1 MKKWEELKVGDIIY
15 FVSLNKNNIKALHG
29 MKIPQVS
36 VISITNTGEHY
47 SIATD
52 KFEVIISYA
61 EYFNRGSDVTY
72 SDDTLE
78 NPENWELLIMAT
90 TQEGIIHEIKEFFLT
105 KEE

>member
-47 SIATD
+47 
-52 KFEVIISYA
+52 
-61 EYFNRGSDVTY
+61 
-72 SDDTLE
+72 
-78 NPENWELLIMAT
+78 
-90 TQEGIIHEIKEFFLT
+90 
-105 KEE
+105 